1 MGKNNKFIIIIL
13 VLVGIII
20 LQRACTSSPEIEQ
33 PEPIIIYDSTEV
45 IVEVEKP
52 VPYAVYDTT
61 FVHDTTYLF
70 HDVDTTAILADYFK
84 TRIYNDTLVDDED
97 LFFSLYEVVWQNQ
110 IQTREFIYKN
120 RRPVEMICPEL
131 PKIRTEFYIGGFV
144 GGNQELFG
152 AGVGGG
158 VLSRKRNL
166 YTYQY
171 DIINN
176 EHYLSLYWR
185 LKFRK

>member
-1 MGKNNKFIIIIL
+1 MKNTLIIIIL
-13 VLVGIII
+13 VLVGIIV
-20 LQRACTSSPEIEQ
+20 LQRACAPTSEVDP

-61 FVHDTTYLF
+61 FVYDTTYLF
-70 HDVDTTAILADYFK
+70 HTVDTTAILTDYFK
-84 TRIYNDTLVDDED
+84 TRIYNDTLVDNKD

-110 IQTREFIYKN
+110 IQTREFTYKN
-120 RRPVEMICPEL
+120 KRPVEVICPKL
-131 PKIRTEFYIGGFV
+131 PKIRTEFYIGGFL

-152 AGVGGG
+152 AGVGGAI
-158 VLSRKRNL
+158 LSKKRNL